1 MTLSNGIYFG
11 IPFEEYDALN
21 RLSKTR
27 LKQIL
32 VSPADFWA
40 DSWLNPNPQRLTPEQ
55 ERRRKIALLLGK
67 AYHCARLEPD
77 DFHNRYVR
85 EISQA
90 DFAEVEGF
98 LATGKDMGAKL
109 EELGLK
115 KSGSVSEQAR
125 RLRDEGDISSDLI
138 WQLQLETWDN
148 DRGDRI
154 ALPAEAF
161 DQIIIDMDRLASV
174 PSVHAALSEGCA
186 EVSIIYDCPET
197 GLPMKARL
205 DWLRADGWAEF
216 KSFANPNGKPVEQCI
231 LDAIRFNRYY
241 IDVAAYHEAV
251 EAIRL
256 DDLPVICHRAEPPT
270 PEQAEADRAM
280 LLMVDALKAHAGPL
294 PHKLIFQ
301 QKGGVPNVLS
311 RELRLFEN
319 PYRAVEELRSDNA
332 TADRIERAEKFAAM
346 ATVQPTMLMMKARA
360 EIKRAKRTF
369 IGYCE
374 IYAPGEPWLP
384 FEPHAEISDLDFHPN
399 WLETI

>member
-11 IPFEEYDALN
+11 IPFEEYDAIE

-40 DSWLNPNPQRLTPEQ
+40 DSWLNPTPQRLTPEQ

-77 DFHNRYVR
+77 EFHNRYVR

-98 LATGKDMGAKL
+98 LATGKDMAAKL

-174 PSVHAALSEGCA
+174 PSVHAALSDGFA
-186 EVSIIYDCPET
+186 EVTILYDCPET

-205 DWLRADGWAEF
+205 DWLRGDGWAEF

-251 EAIRL
+251 EAVRL
-256 DDLPVICHRAEPPT
+256 GDLMPQGDYGGAAVEIV
-270 PEQAEADRAM
+270 EQI
-280 LLMVDALKAHAGPL
+280 KAQPSPL
-294 PHKLIFQ
+294 PHKIIFQ

-311 RELRLFEN
+311 RELQLFE
-319 PYRAVEELRSDNA
+319 R
-332 TADRIERAEKFAAM
+332 TAEKLVAADEGRHID
-346 ATVQPTMLMMKARA
+346 TRPTMLMMKARA

-369 IGYCE
+369 IGYSE
-374 IYAPGEPWLP
+374 IYATGEPWLP

-399 WLETI
+399 WLESI

>member
-11 IPFEEYDALN
+11 IPFEEYDAIQ

-27 LKQIL
+27 LKQLL

-40 DSWLNPNPQRLTPEQ
+40 DSWLNPSPQKMTPEQ

-77 DFHNRYVR
+77 QFHNLYVR

-98 LATGKDMGAKL
+98 LATGKDMAAKL

-174 PSVHAALSEGCA
+174 PSVHAALSDGFA

-251 EAIRL
+251 EAVRL
-256 DDLPVICHRAEPPT
+256 GDLPAIGT
-270 PEQAEADRAM
+270 DEQIAM
-280 LLMVDALKAHAGPL
+280 VAALKAQPSPL
-294 PHKLIFQ
+294 PHKIIFQ

-311 RELRLFEN
+311 RELQLFE
-319 PYRAVEELRSDNA
+319 R
-332 TADRIERAEKFAAM
+332 TAEKLVAADEGRHID
-346 ATVQPTMLMMKARA
+346 TRPTMLMMKARA

-369 IGYCE
+369 VGYSE
-374 IYAPGEPWLP
+374 IYATGEPWLP